1 METGSSMLNVN
12 LIYSQPATN
21 SIEVSHEVLKQVV
34 RFSCSGFALSQLD
47 KQTPIK
53 TNCYI
58 FSSENEEEKQKID
71 AIAQYSKD
79 FFAGDVSHFICQ
91 TPICTQIP
99 APLFSP
105 VIAEKTKQL
114 LVSDVSQYHFLSEY
128 VAEYDLYNIV
138 AWNKDLYNQIKT
150 SFPKAEIVSQ
160 ATVLLKM
167 LAGLQNDILMFFDTR
182 QFSVLCKR
190 DGKFVGMNSFQFS
203 NEADCCYYL
212 LAFLQK
218 CYPNATEN
226 LSPLLCGNIAA
237 ASPLYQTLSRYFS
250 QINILTNENLE
261 FYFLYGDILYI

>member
-12 LIYSQPATN
+12 LIYSQSATN

-47 KQTPIK
+47 KSTPIK

-58 FSSENEEEKQKID
+58 FPSENEEEKQKID
-71 AIAQYSKD
+71 TIAQYSKD
-79 FFAGDVSHFICQ
+79 FFTGDVSHFICQ
-91 TPICTQIP
+91 TPIHTQIP
-99 APLFSP
+99 SSLFSP
-105 VIAEKTKQL
+105 AIVDKTKQI
-114 LVSDVSQYHFLSEY
+114 LVSDVGQYHFQSEY
-128 VAEYDLYNIV
+128 VAKYDLYNIV
-138 AWNKDLYNQIKT
+138 AWDKDSYNQIKI

-167 LAGLQNDILMFFDTR
+167 LAGLQNDILIFFDTR
-182 QFSVLCKR
+182 QFVVLCKK
-190 DGKFVGMNSFQFS
+190 DGKFMGMNTFQFG

-226 LSPLLCGNIAA
+226 LSPLLCGNIAV

-250 QINILTNENLE
+250 QINILTNENME
-261 FYFLYGDILYI
+261 SYSLYCDILYI